1 MANKRK
7 SQQNFMKMKLKTMKN
22 CPTPKCQIFQ
32 VGQKT

>member
-7 SQQNFMKMKLKTMKN
+7 SQQNCMKMKLKTMKN
-22 CPTPKCQIFQ
+22 CLTPKFQIIQ